1 MLDRYVIVMVGHD
14 YEVTN
19 NIEYL
24 LFHLWTVFGAKDEIG
39 DISTNSIAGGSKFV
53 EIFRKSN
60 KNYFVHLLYSAW
72 YDYRWM

>member
-24 LFHLWTVFGAKDEIG
+24 LFHLWTVFGTKDEIG
-39 DISTNSIAGGSKFV
+39 DISTNFIAGGSKFV
-53 EIFRKSN
+53 DFFRKSN
-60 KNYFVHLLYSAW
+60 KKYFVHLLYSAW